1 MANLTQSSDNGVV
14 TIWDTN
20 DNSQLQISSV
30 GAREFIDRGAGRY
43 VEFLAPGQVPNP
55 AKSGVNKVII
65 DSRVSFRGP
74 WDHGR

>member
-20 DNSQLQISSV
+20 DNSQLLISSV

-43 VEFLAPGQVPNP
+43 VEFLAPGQVPGP
-55 AKSGVNKVII
+55 KSGFNKIII
-65 DSRVSFRGP
+65 DSRVSFRGAY
-74 WDHGR
+74 DSRK